1 MTKGVLIK
9 VWNVRRTKFPADCHT
24 KICLSSKTLIECN
37 FLQGKSGLNSAGQFV
52 RPLS

>member
-24 KICLSSKTLIECN
+24 KICLSSKTLIECK
-37 FLQGKSGLNSAGQFV
+37 FLQGKSEVNSAGQFV
-52 RPLS
+52 RPWF